1 MFLDL
6 EIKILNCNLFF
17 FFKVFEYNLNPVI
30 KKCYIIKLNGTN

>member
-6 EIKILNCNLFF
+6 EIKILNCIFF
-17 FFKVFEYNLNPVI
+17 FFQVFEYNLNPVI